1 MQQPAPEPEPEPG
14 PRRRER
20 RNSLDNGRSGRARRN
35 SLVAL
40 QDAAATYDIDESFL
54 NDKLGEVLLH
64 GFLEKR
70 SSHHGLSDAHAATL
84 AALDTQLPIQPKSR
98 KPERRGSFSKLVQ
111 RGRRPSIGDL
121 TRSWD
126 ARFFVLTDKCLLYF
140 AEPKEFLF
148 FTQGRGDVA
157 PRGAVPLAG
166 ASVAVAKRSK
176 GAREFSV
183 AAFFDDG
190 PRTVHLKAESE
201 EDRSDWAEELELAIL
216 QLQATNDAAFYKR
229 LPKVEVHAELAGCA
243 GCARGF

>member
-1 MQQPAPEPEPEPG
+1 MQQPAPGPEPEPEPG

-121 TRSWD
+121 SPV
-126 ARFFVLTDKCLLYF
+126 ARR
-140 AEPKEFLF
+140 A
-148 FTQGRGDVA
+148 
-157 PRGAVPLAG
+157 
-166 ASVAVAKRSK
+166 
-176 GAREFSV
+176 
-183 AAFFDDG
+183 
-190 PRTVHLKAESE
+190 
-201 EDRSDWAEELELAIL
+201 
-216 QLQATNDAAFYKR
+216 LQATLAVGSSKKR
-229 LPKVEVHAELAGCA
+229 VEPMQIEGDLTLPSP
-243 GCARGF
+243 RS